1 MAARSKEKRKVGWCN
16 MPSKTKRQRKFMAA
30 VADNPKF
37 AAKVGVPQAVGKEFK
52 SADKRK
58 AKGVRK

>member
-1 MAARSKEKRKVGWCN
+1 

-58 AKGVRK
+58 AKRVR